1 MAILFFYIIVLIIS
15 FILIRHFIREQRFKN
30 QKYIT
35 KETTIL
41 ITGGCS
47 GIGRELINLFISL
60 FHCKI
65 INIDI
70 LSSEFPSL
78 QNLYKDN
85 LININQNISKI
96 DNIISFLKEKGINP
110 NKIDIVINNAAIAN
124 NLPLEQLPLNIMI
137 STMEINLLTPMKII
151 KAFIDLKK
159 NNNNKSQNKIHF
171 VTLCSV
177 LSHITAKN
185 SSDYISSKWG
195 LYGFVESVR
204 TEYLYNNKYNFT
216 TICPFAVNTGMFP
229 NFLIQ
234 LNTKYTAKEIVKSIV
249 LKESVKF
256 IPDFINIPIYLFK
269 LVPSFLANLIHYFL
283 INPFSK
289 NIGRR
294 TENDKLFKYK
304 Y

>member
-1 MAILFFYIIVLIIS
+1 MIILLFYITIFIIS
-15 FILIRHFIREQRFKN
+15 FIIIRHLIREQKFKN
-30 QKYIT
+30 QKYIS
-35 KETTIL
+35 KDTTIL

-78 QNLYKDN
+78 KNLYKDN
-85 LININQNISKI
+85 IINIEQNISKI
-96 DNIISFLKEKGINP
+96 DNIITFLEEKGINP
-110 NKIDIVINNAAIAN
+110 NQIDIVINNAAIAN
-124 NLPLEQLPLNIMI
+124 NLALEQLPLNRMI

-159 NNNNKSQNKIHF
+159 NSNKNSQNKIHF
-171 VTLCSV
+171 VSLCSV
-177 LSHITAKN
+177 LSHITSKN
-185 SSDYISSKWG
+185 SSDYIASKWG
-195 LYGFVESVR
+195 LFGFVESVR
-204 TEYLYNNKYNFT
+204 TEYLYNDKYIFT

-229 NFLIQ
+229 NFFIS
-234 LNTKYTAKEIVKSIV
+234 LNTKYVAKEILRSVV

-289 NIGRR
+289 NMGRR
-294 TENDKLFKYK
+294 TENDKLLK
-304 Y
+304 

>member
-1 MAILFFYIIVLIIS
+1 MAVLFFYIIIFIIS
-15 FILIRHFIREQRFKN
+15 FIIVRHLIREQRFKN
-30 QKYIT
+30 QKYIK

-47 GIGRELINLFISL
+47 GIGREIINLFISL
-60 FHCKI
+60 FNCKV

-78 QNLYKDN
+78 KSLYKDN
-85 LININQNISKI
+85 IININQNISKI
-96 DNIISFLKEKGINP
+96 DNIISFLEEKGINP
-110 NKIDIVINNAAIAN
+110 NTIDIVINNAAIAK

-159 NNNNKSQNKIHF
+159 NNNNISHNKIHF

-177 LSHITAKN
+177 LSHITSKN

-229 NFLIQ
+229 NFLIS
-234 LNTKYTAKEIVKSIV
+234 LNTKYTAKEIIKSIV

-289 NIGRR
+289 NMGRR
-294 TENDKLFKYK
+294 TENDKLLK
-304 Y
+304 